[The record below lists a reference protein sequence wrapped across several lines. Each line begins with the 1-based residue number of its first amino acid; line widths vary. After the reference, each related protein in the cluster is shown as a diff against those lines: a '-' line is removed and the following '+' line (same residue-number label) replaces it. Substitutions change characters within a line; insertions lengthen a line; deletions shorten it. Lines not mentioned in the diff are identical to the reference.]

1 MTRSEAQKLIADIV
15 KLRESVTDAQASL
28 AVSVYPTLKQ
38 DGSLVKS
45 GTRINHNG
53 TIIKVAVDLYDTETN
68 SPENAPTL
76 WETLNYKDGY
86 RIIPEVITVGTAFS
100 KGELGWWNDELYESL
115 VDSNIYTP
123 DQYAQNWSKQHS
135 IDE

>member
-15 KLRESVTDAQASL
+15 KLRESATDAQASS

-38 DGSLVKS
+38 DGSLIKS
-45 GTRINHNG
+45 GTRINYNG
-53 TIIKVAVDLYDTETN
+53 TIIRAAVDLYDTETN
-68 SPENAPTL
+68 SPENAPVL

-100 KGELGWWNDELYESL
+100 KGELGWWNDELYKSL
-115 VDSNIYTP
+115 VDSNVYTP
-123 DQYAQNWSKQHS
+123 AQYAPNWSKQ
-135 IDE
+135 

>member
-15 KLRESVTDAQASL
+15 KLRESATDAQASS
-28 AVSVYPTLKQ
+28 AVNVYPALKQ
-38 DGSLVKS
+38 DGSLIKS

-53 TIIKVAVDLYDTETN
+53 TIIRAAVDLYDTETN
-68 SPENAPTL
+68 SPENAPVL

-100 KGELGWWNDELYESL
+100 KGELGWWNDELYKSL
-115 VDSNIYTP
+115 VDSNVYTP
-123 DQYAQNWSKQHS
+123 NQYAPNWSKQ
-135 IDE
+135 

>member
-15 KLRESVTDAQASL
+15 KLRESATDAQASS

-38 DGSLVKS
+38 DGSLITS
-45 GTRINHNG
+45 GTRINYNG
-53 TIIKVAVDLYDTETN
+53 TIIRAAVDLYDTETN
-68 SPENAPTL
+68 SPENAPVL

-100 KGELGWWNDELYESL
+100 KGELGWWNDELYKSL
-115 VDSNIYTP
+115 VDSNVYTP
-123 DQYAQNWSKQHS
+123 DQYAPNWSKQ
-135 IDE
+135 

>member
-15 KLRESVTDAQASL
+15 KLRESATDAQASL
-28 AVSVYPTLKQ
+28 SVSVYPTLKQ
-38 DGSLVKS
+38 DGSLIKS
-45 GTRINHNG
+45 GTRINYNG
-53 TIIKVAVDLYDTETN
+53 TIIRAAVDLYDTETN
-68 SPENAPTL
+68 SPKNAPTL

-115 VDSNIYTP
+115 VDSNVYTP
-123 DQYAQNWSKQHS
+123 DQYAPNWSKQ
-135 IDE
+135 

>member
-15 KLRESVTDAQASL
+15 KLRKSATDAQASS

-38 DGSLVKS
+38 DGSLIKS
-45 GTRINHNG
+45 GTRINYNG
-53 TIIKVAVDLYDTETN
+53 TIIRAAVDLYDTETN
-68 SPENAPTL
+68 SPENAPVL

-100 KGELGWWNDELYESL
+100 KGELGWWNDELYKSL
-115 VDSNIYTP
+115 VDSNVYTR
-123 DQYAQNWSKQHS
+123 DQYAPNWSKQ
-135 IDE
+135 

>member
-15 KLRESVTDAQASL
+15 KLRESATDAQASL

-38 DGSLVKS
+38 DCSLIKS

-53 TIIKVAVDLYDTETN
+53 TIIRAAVDLYDTETN

-76 WETLNYKDGY
+76 WETLNYKDSY

-100 KGELGWWNDELYESL
+100 KGELGWWNDELYKSL
-115 VDSNIYTP
+115 VDSNVYTP
-123 DQYAQNWSKQHS
+123 DQYAPNWSKQ
-135 IDE
+135 

>member
-15 KLRESVTDAQASL
+15 KLRESATDTQASL
-28 AVSVYPTLKQ
+28 SVSVYPTLKQ
-38 DGSLVKS
+38 DGSLIKS

-53 TIIKVAVDLYDTETN
+53 TIIRAAVDLYDTETN

-100 KGELGWWNDELYESL
+100 KGELGWWNDELYKSL
-115 VDSNIYTP
+115 VDSNVYTP
-123 DQYAQNWSKQHS
+123 DQYAPNWSKQ
-135 IDE
+135 

>member
-15 KLRESVTDAQASL
+15 KLRESATDAQASS

-38 DGSLVKS
+38 DGSLIKS
-45 GTRINHNG
+45 GTRINYNG
-53 TIIKVAVDLYDTETN
+53 TIIRAAVDLYDTETN
-68 SPENAPTL
+68 SPENAPIL

-100 KGELGWWNDELYESL
+100 KGELGWWNDELYKSL
-115 VDSNIYTP
+115 VDSNVYTP
-123 DQYAQNWSKQHS
+123 DQYAPNWFKQ
-135 IDE
+135 

>member
-15 KLRESVTDAQASL
+15 KLRESATDAQASS

-38 DGSLVKS
+38 DGSLIKS

-53 TIIKVAVDLYDTETN
+53 TIIRAAVDLYDTETN
-68 SPENAPTL
+68 SPENATVL

-115 VDSNIYTP
+115 VDSNVYTP
-123 DQYAQNWSKQHS
+123 DQYAPNWSKQ
-135 IDE
+135 

>member
-15 KLRESVTDAQASL
+15 KLRESATDTQASL

-38 DGSLVKS
+38 DGSLIKS

-53 TIIKVAVDLYDTETN
+53 MIIRAAVDLYDTETN

-76 WETLNYKDGY
+76 WEALNYKDGY

-100 KGELGWWNDELYESL
+100 KGELGWWNNELYESL
-115 VDSNIYTP
+115 VDYNVYTP
-123 DQYAQNWSKQHS
+123 DQYAPNWSKQ
-135 IDE
+135 

>member
-15 KLRESVTDAQASL
+15 KLREAATDAQASL

-38 DGSLVKS
+38 DGSLIKV

-53 TIIKVAVDLYDTETN
+53 TIIRAAVDLYDTETN

-115 VDSNIYTP
+115 VDSNVYTP
-123 DQYAQNWSKQHS
+123 DQYAPYWSKQ
-135 IDE
+135 

>member
-1 MTRSEAQKLIADIV
+1 MTRSEAQKLITDIV
-15 KLRESVTDAQASL
+15 KLREAATDTQASL

-38 DGSLVKS
+38 DGSLIKS
-45 GTRINHNG
+45 GTRINYNG
-53 TIIKVAVDLYDTETN
+53 TIIRAAVDLYDTETN

-115 VDSNIYTP
+115 VDSNVYTP
-123 DQYAQNWSKQHS
+123 SQDAPNWSKQ
-135 IDE
+135 

>member
-15 KLRESVTDAQASL
+15 KLRESATDAQSSL
-28 AVSVYPTLKQ
+28 SVNVYPTLKQ
-38 DGSLVKS
+38 DGSLIKC

-53 TIIKVAVDLYDTETN
+53 TIIRAAVDLYDTVTN

-100 KGELGWWNDELYESL
+100 KGELGWWNDELYKSL
-115 VDSNIYTP
+115 VDSNVYTP
-123 DQYAQNWSKQHS
+123 DQYALNWSKQ
-135 IDE
+135 

>member
-15 KLRESVTDAQASL
+15 KLRESATDAQASS

-38 DGSLVKS
+38 DGSLIKS
-45 GTRINHNG
+45 GTRINYNG
-53 TIIKVAVDLYDTETN
+53 TIIRAAVDLYDTETN

-76 WETLNYKDGY
+76 WETLNYKGGY
-86 RIIPEVITVGTAFS
+86 RNIPEVITVGTAFS

-115 VDSNIYTP
+115 VDSNVYTP
-123 DQYAQNWSKQHS
+123 DQYAPNWSKQ
-135 IDE
+135 

>member
-15 KLRESVTDAQASL
+15 KLREAATDAQASL
-28 AVSVYPTLKQ
+28 TVSVYPTLKQ
-38 DGSLVKS
+38 DGSLIKS

-53 TIIKVAVDLYDTETN
+53 MIIRAAVDLYDTETN

-76 WETLNYKDGY
+76 WEALNYKDGY

-115 VDSNIYTP
+115 VNSNVYTP
-123 DQYAQNWSKQHS
+123 DQYAPNWSKQ
-135 IDE
+135 

>member
-1 MTRSEAQKLIADIV
+1 MTRSEAQNLIADIV
-15 KLRESVTDAQASL
+15 KLREAATDAQASL
-28 AVSVYPTLKQ
+28 TVSVYPTLKQ
-38 DGSLVKS
+38 DGSLIKS
-45 GTRINHNG
+45 GIRINHNG
-53 TIIKVAVDLYDTETN
+53 MIIRAAVDLYDTETN

-115 VDSNIYTP
+115 VDSNVYTP
-123 DQYAQNWSKQHS
+123 DQYAPNWSKQ
-135 IDE
+135 

>member
-15 KLRESVTDAQASL
+15 KLRESATDAQASS
-28 AVSVYPTLKQ
+28 AASVYPTLKQ
-38 DGSLVKS
+38 GGSLIKS
-45 GTRINHNG
+45 GTRINYNG
-53 TIIKVAVDLYDTETN
+53 TIIRAAVDLYDTETN
-68 SPENAPTL
+68 SPENATVL

-115 VDSNIYTP
+115 VDSNVYTP
-123 DQYAQNWSKQHS
+123 AQYAPNWSKQ
-135 IDE
+135 

>member
-15 KLRESVTDAQASL
+15 KLREAATDTQASL

-38 DGSLVKS
+38 DGSLIKS

-53 TIIKVAVDLYDTETN
+53 TIIRAAVDLYDTETN

-76 WETLNYKDGY
+76 WEELNYKDGY

-115 VDSNIYTP
+115 VNSNVYTP
-123 DQYAQNWSKQHS
+123 DQYAPNWSKQ
-135 IDE
+135 

>member
-15 KLRESVTDAQASL
+15 KLRESATDTQASL
-28 AVSVYPTLKQ
+28 SVNVYPTLKQ
-38 DGSLVKS
+38 DGSLIKC

-53 TIIKVAVDLYDTETN
+53 TIIRAAVDLYDTVTN

-100 KGELGWWNDELYESL
+100 KGELGWWNDELYKSL
-115 VDSNIYTP
+115 VDSNVYTP
-123 DQYAQNWSKQHS
+123 DQYAPNWSKQ
-135 IDE
+135 

>member
-15 KLRESVTDAQASL
+15 KLRESATDAQASS

-38 DGSLVKS
+38 DGSLIKS
-45 GTRINHNG
+45 GTRINYND
-53 TIIKVAVDLYDTETN
+53 TIIRAAVDLYDTETN
-68 SPENAPTL
+68 SPENAPVL

-100 KGELGWWNDELYESL
+100 KGELGWWNDELYKSL
-115 VDSNIYTP
+115 VDSNVYTP
-123 DQYAQNWSKQHS
+123 AQYAPNWSKQ
-135 IDE
+135 

>member
-15 KLRESVTDAQASL
+15 KLRESATDAQASL

-38 DGSLVKS
+38 DGSLIKS
-45 GTRINHNG
+45 GTRVNHNG
-53 TIIKVAVDLYDTETN
+53 TIIRAAVDLYDTETN
-68 SPENAPTL
+68 SPENASTL

-100 KGELGWWNDELYESL
+100 KGELGWWNGELYESL
-115 VDSNIYTP
+115 VDSNVYTP
-123 DQYAQNWSKQHS
+123 DQYAPNWSKQ
-135 IDE
+135 

>member
-15 KLRESVTDAQASL
+15 KLKESATDAQASL

-38 DGSLVKS
+38 DGSLIKS
-45 GTRINHNG
+45 GTRINYNG
-53 TIIKVAVDLYDTETN
+53 MIIRAAVDLYDTETN

-76 WETLNYKDGY
+76 WEALNYKDGY

-115 VDSNIYTP
+115 VDSNVYTP
-123 DQYAQNWSKQHS
+123 DQYVPNWSKQ
-135 IDE
+135 

>member
-15 KLRESVTDAQASL
+15 KLRESATDAQASS

-38 DGSLVKS
+38 DGSLIKS
-45 GTRINHNG
+45 GTRINYNG
-53 TIIKVAVDLYDTETN
+53 TIIRAAVDLYDTETN
-68 SPENAPTL
+68 SPENATVL

-115 VDSNIYTP
+115 VDSNVYTP
-123 DQYAQNWSKQHS
+123 AQYAPNWSKQ
-135 IDE
+135 

>member
-15 KLRESVTDAQASL
+15 KLREAATDAQASL
-28 AVSVYPTLKQ
+28 TVSVYPTLKQ
-38 DGSLVKS
+38 DGSLIKS

-53 TIIKVAVDLYDTETN
+53 TIIRAAVDLYDTETN

-100 KGELGWWNDELYESL
+100 KGELGWWNDELYLLRHHCKS
-115 VDSNIYTP
+115 IYI
-123 DQYAQNWSKQHS
+123 SG
-135 IDE
+135 IDDGYKCDNNN

>member
-1 MTRSEAQKLIADIV
+1 MTRSEAEKLIADIV
-15 KLRESVTDAQASL
+15 KLRESATDAQASL

-38 DGSLVKS
+38 DGSLIKS

-53 TIIKVAVDLYDTETN
+53 TIIKAAVDLWDTETN

-115 VDSNIYTP
+115 VDSNVYTP
-123 DQYAQNWSKQHS
+123 EQYAANWIKK
-135 IDE
+135 E

>member
-15 KLRESVTDAQASL
+15 KLREAATDAQASL
-28 AVSVYPTLKQ
+28 TVSVYPTLKQ
-38 DGSLVKS
+38 DGSLIKS

-53 TIIKVAVDLYDTETN
+53 MIIRAAVDLYDTETN

-115 VDSNIYTP
+115 VDYNVYTP
-123 DQYAQNWSKQHS
+123 DQYAPNWSKQ
-135 IDE
+135 

>member
-1 MTRSEAQKLIADIV
+1 MTRSEAQKLITDIV
-15 KLRESVTDAQASL
+15 KLREAATDTQASL

-38 DGSLVKS
+38 DGSLIKS

-53 TIIKVAVDLYDTETN
+53 MIIRAAVDLYDTETN

-115 VDSNIYTP
+115 VDSNVYTP
-123 DQYAQNWSKQHS
+123 DQYAPYWSKQ
-135 IDE
+135 

>member
-15 KLRESVTDAQASL
+15 KLRESATDAQASS

-38 DGSLVKS
+38 DGSLIKS
-45 GTRINHNG
+45 GTRINYNG
-53 TIIKVAVDLYDTETN
+53 TIIRAAVDLYDIETN
-68 SPENAPTL
+68 SPENAPVL

-115 VDSNIYTP
+115 VDSNVYTP
-123 DQYAQNWSKQHS
+123 AQYAPNWSKQ
-135 IDE
+135 

>member
-15 KLRESVTDAQASL
+15 KLREAATDAQASL
-28 AVSVYPTLKQ
+28 TVSVYPTLKQ
-38 DGSLVKS
+38 DGSLIKS

-53 TIIKVAVDLYDTETN
+53 MIIRAAVDLYDTETN

-76 WETLNYKDGY
+76 WEALNYKEGY

-115 VDSNIYTP
+115 VDSNVYTP
-123 DQYAQNWSKQHS
+123 DQYAPNWSKQ
-135 IDE
+135 

>member
-15 KLRESVTDAQASL
+15 KLREAATDTQASL

-38 DGSLVKS
+38 DGSLIKS

-53 TIIKVAVDLYDTETN
+53 MIIRAAVDLYDTETN

-76 WETLNYKDGY
+76 WEALNYKDGY

-115 VDSNIYTP
+115 VNSNVYTP
-123 DQYAQNWSKQHS
+123 DQYAPNWSKQ
-135 IDE
+135 

>member
-15 KLRESVTDAQASL
+15 KLRESATDAQASS

-38 DGSLVKS
+38 DGSLIKS
-45 GTRINHNG
+45 GTRINYNG
-53 TIIKVAVDLYDTETN
+53 TIIRAAVDLYDTETN
-68 SPENAPTL
+68 SPENAPVL

-123 DQYAQNWSKQHS
+123 AQYAPNWSKQ
-135 IDE
+135 

>member
-15 KLRESVTDAQASL
+15 KLREAATDAQASL
-28 AVSVYPTLKQ
+28 TVSVYPTLKQ
-38 DGSLVKS
+38 DGSLIKS

-53 TIIKVAVDLYDTETN
+53 MIIRAAVDLYDTETN

-76 WETLNYKDGY
+76 WEVLNYKDGY

-100 KGELGWWNDELYESL
+100 KGELGWWNGELYKSL
-115 VDSNIYTP
+115 VDSNVYTP
-123 DQYAQNWSKQHS
+123 DQYAPNWSKQ
-135 IDE
+135 

>member
-15 KLRESVTDAQASL
+15 KLREAATDAQASL
-28 AVSVYPTLKQ
+28 TVSVYSTLKQ
-38 DGSLVKS
+38 DGSLIKS

-53 TIIKVAVDLYDTETN
+53 MLIRAAVDLYDTETN

-76 WETLNYKDGY
+76 WEALNYKDGY

-100 KGELGWWNDELYESL
+100 KGELGWWNDELYKSL
-115 VDSNIYTP
+115 VDSNVYTP
-123 DQYAQNWSKQHS
+123 DQYAPNWSKQ
-135 IDE
+135 